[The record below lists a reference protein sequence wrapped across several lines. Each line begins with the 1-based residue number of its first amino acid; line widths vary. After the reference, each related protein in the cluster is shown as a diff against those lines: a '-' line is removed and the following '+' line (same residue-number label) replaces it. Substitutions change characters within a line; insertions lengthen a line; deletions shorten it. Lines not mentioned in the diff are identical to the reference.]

1 MQTLP
6 ARADYV
12 ELPTMCGRFTQA
24 YTRQEIRDLYD
35 PRDTPYPG
43 VACPKSL
50 TAYRKTELIDGKII
64 CSDTI
69 FYL

>member
-1 MQTLP
+1 MHTCVTTL
-6 ARADYV
+6 R
-12 ELPTMCGRFTQA
+12 
-24 YTRQEIRDLYD
+24 YTRQEIRDIYD